1 MINEGGVRIQTNF
14 ESFVVVGFDSKAG
27 HKTFNHKVH
36 VLVQEVGTSAEWFM
50 RCEELSLEGNEEF
63 I

>member
-14 ESFVVVGFDSKAG
+14 ESFVVVGFNSKAG
-27 HKTFNHKVH
+27 HKAFDHKVH
-36 VLVQEVGTSAEWFM
+36 VLVQEVRTSAEWLV
-50 RCEELSLEGNEEF
+50 RSEELSLEGNEEF